1 MEMPLGGPCSL
12 LRLMAA
18 EPHEP
23 HLWLLVPLLWGW
35 VCFSVYDSFGY
46 QHVRMLQFGLL
57 DGQSQGLEEK
67 NGKVRSQSIWNT
79 GEATETHRPL
89 QHTAE
94 DQELRRE
101 ARAQVFWLLLTPIQC
116 LVLEGFSSGQGQ

>member
-1 MEMPLGGPCSL
+1 MEMPLRGPCSL
-12 LRLMAA
+12 LHLVAA

-67 NGKVRSQSIWNT
+67 NRKVRSQSIWNT
-79 GEATETHRPL
+79 GEATETNRPL

-94 DQELRRE
+94 DQELRGE
-101 ARAQVFWLLLTPIQC
+101 ARAQVFWLLLTPSQC
-116 LVLEGFSSGQGQ
+116 PFLEGFSSGQGQ